1 VSREEVVTEAQ
12 EGKASRLWRRKGF
25 KSVEEERLQECGG
38 GKSSSSRLWRRK
50 GFKTLKSTCQPRA
63 EAAPRLTPRRVCR
76 REREGDEKA
85 WWA

>member
-1 VSREEVVTEAQ
+1 VRREEVLTEAQ
-12 EGKASRLWRRKGF
+12 EGKASRLWRRK
-25 KSVEEERLQECGG
+25 SL
-38 GKSSSSRLWRRK
+38 RLWRRE

-76 REREGDEKA
+76 GEREGDEKV